1 MTQTTKNT
9 LHSYRVRLVPHNTPA
24 EDVAKLAS
32 AGMLRC
38 ERLRAADASQAA
50 RNAFVVFG
58 GLPIHSVERIE
69 EVEA

>member
-1 MTQTTKNT
+1 MTPTTKNN
-9 LHSYRVRLVPHNTPA
+9 LYSYRVLLVPHNTPA
-24 EDVAKLAS
+24 EDVVKLAS

-38 ERLRAADASQAA
+38 ERLRAPDATQAA

-58 GLPIHSVERIE
+58 GLPIHSIERIE

>member
-1 MTQTTKNT
+1 M
-9 LHSYRVRLVPHNTPA
+9 LLVLHNTPS
-24 EDVAKLAS
+24 EDMPKLTS

-38 ERLRAADASQAA
+38 ARLRASDATQAA

-58 GLPIHSVERIE
+58 GLPIHSIERIE